1 MRESQVNSPDRR
13 QAPRTKLVQ
22 IAYLGMG
29 PENGGLVLDVSEGG
43 LSFHAVSPVRQAEKI
58 QFILSLRGHS
68 RIEGAGEVVWT
79 NEMKTVCGMK
89 FTSLSS
95 AAREHLIN
103 WTNESKTA
111 TPAHEDI
118 DPPAPQAQI
127 AAPEKK
133 YWGMLTE
140 PAFSNSPDFIAPVT
154 DPEQMPAPFWQKP
167 YFLWILFAILSSVFA
182 GSTYFYGVKVGK
194 SEVNQS
200 AQSVPKAIQ
209 QSIAP
214 SAQTAPVAPI
224 STSEAANS
232 APASVPPEP
241 TSAASV
247 PNKVTPAPSGAFQ
260 NTSKTDD
267 TSEGSGQS
275 RDAGGNSAAAR
286 EQRAEQQRQAGQS
299 ELAAAQGYLIGTPNG
314 VHDSAA
320 AARLLWSAVGRGNS
334 TAEVVLAELYLR
346 GDGVPRSCEQG
357 RILLTA
363 ARKSGN
369 PEAAEKLRELNV
381 NGCR

>member
-1 MRESQVNSPDRR
+1 
-13 QAPRTKLVQ
+13 
-22 IAYLGMG
+22 
-29 PENGGLVLDVSEGG
+29 
-43 LSFHAVSPVRQAEKI
+43 
-58 QFILSLRGHS
+58 
-68 RIEGAGEVVWT
+68 
-79 NEMKTVCGMK
+79 MKTVCGMK

-133 YWGMLTE
+133 Y
-140 PAFSNSPDFIAPVT
+140 PVT

-224 STSEAANS
+224 STSETANS

-241 TSAASV
+241 NSAASV

-260 NTSKTDD
+260 NTS
-267 TSEGSGQS
+267 EGSGQS
-275 RDAGGNSAAAR
+275 PDAGGNSAAAR
-286 EQRAEQQRQAGQS
+286 EQRAEQQQQAGQS
-299 ELAAAQGYLIGTPNG
+299 ELAAAQGYLNGTPNG